1 MRRFAVA
8 ALLLSAALPA
18 HADDTATAI
27 KLRDAATKGSEAYA
41 IVESLT
47 TEVGQRLA
55 ATEAESRARQWAV
68 AKLTALG
75 FSNVRVEP
83 FDMPAWE
90 RGAESLTVISPFP
103 QKLTVAALGNSGSTP
118 ADGIE
123 ADVVRFATVDALK
136 AAPDAAVKGK
146 IVFLTH
152 KMMRTQDGSSYGFNG
167 VVRRSGPSIA
177 ASKGAA
183 AVIIRSLGTDYH
195 RNPHVGGT
203 NWADG
208 VAPIAAGALSLPD
221 ADQLD
226 RILATGK
233 PVRLKIVMTPR
244 SLGTR
249 QSGNVIGE
257 IPGTSA
263 SDEVVLI
270 GGHLDSWDLGT
281 GAIDDGAGVAITTA
295 AAKLILDAKLK
306 PRRTIRVVMFGAE
319 EPGLF
324 GAQAYAVK
332 HANDKHVLVAES
344 DFGADRVWKL
354 GSNVAPEALPLI
366 KSMAAVLAPLGIAY
380 DNKNDEG
387 CGSDISVLTK
397 LGIGCVEP
405 AQDGTRY
412 FDLHHTPDDTLD
424 KIDRVQLDQNVAA
437 YAVITWMAANNDVAF
452 GPVKP
457 H

>member
-18 HADDTATAI
+18 YADDVATAI

-41 IVESLT
+41 ITESLT
-47 TEVGQRLA
+47 TEVGPRLA
-55 ATEAESRARQWAV
+55 ATEAEARARDWAV
-68 AKLTALG
+68 AKLTKLG

-90 RGAESLTVISPFP
+90 RGTETLSVVSPFP
-103 QKLTVAALGNSGSTP
+103 QSLIIAALGNSGATP
-118 ADGIE
+118 AAGIE
-123 ADVVRFATVDALK
+123 AEVVRFATVDALN

-146 IVFLTH
+146 IVYLTH
-152 KMMRTQDGSSYGFNG
+152 KMMATQDGSSYGFNG
-167 VVRRSGPSIA
+167 AVRRTGPSLA

-195 RNPHVGGT
+195 RNPHVGST

-208 VAPIAAGALSLPD
+208 VAPIPAGALTLPD

-226 RILATGK
+226 RILAAGK
-233 PVRLKIVMTPR
+233 PVKLRLTMTPKF
-244 SLGTR
+244 LGIR

-257 IPGTSA
+257 IPGTGA
-263 SDEVVLI
+263 PDEIVLI
-270 GGHLDSWDLGT
+270 GSHLDSWDLGT

-319 EPGLF
+319 EVGLK
-324 GAQAYAVK
+324 GASAYAIK
-332 HANDKHVLVAES
+332 HAADKHVLVAES

-354 GSNVAPEALPLI
+354 GSNVAPDALPLV
-366 KSMAAVLAPLGIAY
+366 KSMAAVLAPLGVAY
-380 DNKNDEG
+380 DSSNDEN
-387 CGSDISVLTK
+387 CGSDITVLTK
-397 LGIGCVEP
+397 LGIGCINP

-424 KIDRVQLDQNVAA
+424 KIDRAQLDQNVAA
-437 YAVITWMAANNDVAF
+437 YAVMTWMAANSDVPF